1 MTKEQC
7 DFICEALECCEMT
20 HQRYDGYSGRG
31 MYGERTYGVVVPHPL
46 DIASAV
52 VGYVKGLSEDSLKDI
67 PQLDDL
73 KMDNMAKE
81 YIIY

>member
-7 DFICEALECCEMT
+7 DFVCEALECCEME
-20 HQRYDGYSGRG
+20 HSRYDSYSGRG
-31 MYGERTYGVVVPHPL
+31 MYGKTTYGVVVSHPL

-52 VGYVKGLSEDSLKDI
+52 VGYMKGLCESELKTI

-73 KMDNMAKE
+73 RMDNMARD